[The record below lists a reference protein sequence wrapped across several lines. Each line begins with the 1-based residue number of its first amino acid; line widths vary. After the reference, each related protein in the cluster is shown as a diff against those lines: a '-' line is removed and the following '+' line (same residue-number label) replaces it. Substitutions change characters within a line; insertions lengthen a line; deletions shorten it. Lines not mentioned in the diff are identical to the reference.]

1 MSQPADPGQSPPEA
15 AASSKSHLE
24 DNVQPLK
31 VTPEQ
36 DKLLESALRIKIMH
50 TLSGEPLTSKQ
61 VAGKLNKTPG
71 NIHYHIIKL
80 YEGGLLELVRT
91 EAAGGIIQKFY
102 RSKGTMFRSEQLSS
116 FHFRQEDQVEHFIT
130 RLTLSP
136 QELAKFHQEML
147 ELITAWETKV
157 TAGDEYGVEIV
168 MGRLQ
173 PADPAPEPDTDAEVQ
188 K

>member
-1 MSQPADPGQSPPEA
+1 
-15 AASSKSHLE
+15 
-24 DNVQPLK
+24 
-31 VTPEQ
+31 
-36 DKLLESALRIKIMH
+36 
-50 TLSGEPLTSKQ
+50 
-61 VAGKLNKTPG
+61 
-71 NIHYHIIKL
+71 
-80 YEGGLLELVRT
+80 
-91 EAAGGIIQKFY
+91 
-102 RSKGTMFRSEQLSS
+102 MFRSEQLSS

-147 ELITAWETKV
+147 ELITAWESKV

-173 PADPAPEPDTDAEVQ
+173 SAEPAPEPDTDAEVQ